1 MKLLLCFCSTQFISG
16 SLVLFGGPH
25 NMRNLHPRANS
36 VSARLEISTDE
47 RLGAGF
53 FWQPWVIYQNP
64 IGWAYRSIK
73 EVALPLWRVCMSFKG
88 KATFTVSPRKNSTSR
103 CCEDVKLILKKKPG
117 TFDSMVVTNSVAH
130 WSGACGKQYHKK
142 EQTRHETAVSKQDG
156 EQWNGHVGFFQRPS
170 VRISVRS

>member
-1 MKLLLCFCSTQFISG
+1 MCARKSLAFGILGYRSSNMLIDSLMKLLLCFCSTQFISG

-103 CCEDVKLILKKKPG
+103 CCEDVKLILKK
-117 TFDSMVVTNSVAH
+117 NRAH
-130 WSGACGKQYHKK
+130 LI
-142 EQTRHETAVSKQDG
+142 
-156 EQWNGHVGFFQRPS
+156 QW
-170 VRISVRS
+170 